1 MGWGTAFLYAWLI
14 VSAFGAAAVA
24 APFFVPHDVMARA
37 VPTCEAKRRG
47 EVCSACGMTQAFYA
61 IARGHVDEAQ
71 AANRAAL
78 PVFAGLAV
86 NGLAAGAVSVTR
98 RRRS

>member
-1 MGWGTAFLYAWLI
+1 MACGRAFLYAWLI

-24 APFFVPHDVMARA
+24 APFIVPHNVMARA

-61 IARGHVDEAQ
+61 ISRGHADEAQ
-71 AANRAAL
+71 AANRAAI

-86 NGLAAGAVSVTR
+86 NGLAAGAVGITR
-98 RRRS
+98 RRRT